1 MAKAIALLSD
11 ALLACVI
18 LLLGVSLY
26 STVFFPTTS
35 ARSLTFAQDIMTIL
49 ESKTVS
55 SISDPWIQANSANAT
70 FDANNS
76 LLIQVGQLWAQNNI
90 LTAQT
95 LLNYTFNTSPFV
107 PRFRILADGEV
118 IYSGANITGSQ
129 KKVAWRIVS
138 GLEKNK
144 PIQGYVANAKLT
156 QGQSDFVQVESI
168 SPQGAGW
175 DTGAVNIT
183 HYFTVLPDTLINA
196 TLQASIHADAS
207 ASDVVFNFNNGVC
220 NYTRSSFTWFFGS
233 DEGNVAR
240 RAVGSCLVP
249 GNNKLTVYLNNNGY
263 NAHTHPG
270 LTLTLIYNK
279 NITLE
284 VPQSTV
290 SKTYILDDIHSFG
303 AQSGVW
309 AFVPFTLP
317 PGATNISLS
326 TYIRLESVLNS
337 ASTSLFSAWDGTN
350 KRRGDNDV
358 LAFLNSPT
366 PFYINASP
374 QPTTILQWNYTQ
386 LRPYLVNGTNVLAIY
401 ANNYED
407 TVWGDSNTRLYSN
420 PYLSVANSSRIQI
433 NYSVNISQAP
443 YGQILVSQLQPF
455 GSPNSADRTI
465 TYTYPIEAQSVSDTY
480 VHLVQQYSDRI
491 RLWAS
496 PSATPSTQLFL
507 SPSSRAIPSTVFVS
521 SNYASELSTNSVRV
535 LDFGSTGNHFIN
547 ISQVQK
553 SFFIP
558 SYVGYGAVFANQ
570 SQAIADAISRLNAS
584 VGSFLQST
592 AFDTQTNYV
601 RGVTSLWGPVTITVE
616 SYQ

>member
-1 MAKAIALLSD
+1 MAKALALISD
-11 ALLACVI
+11 ALVACVV
-18 LLLGVSLY
+18 LLLGISIY

-55 SISDPWIQANSANAT
+55 SLSDQWVISNIANGT

-76 LLIQVGQLWAQNNI
+76 LLTQIGQLWAQNNI
-90 LTAQT
+90 QTAQT

-107 PRFRILADGEV
+107 PRFRILADGDI
-118 IYSGANITGSQ
+118 IYSGVNTSGSQ
-129 KKVAWRIVS
+129 TKVAWRIVS

-144 PIQGYVANAKLT
+144 PIQGFVANAKLT
-156 QGQSDFVQVESI
+156 QGVSDVIQVESI

-175 DTGAVNIT
+175 DTGGVNIT
-183 HYFTVLPDTLINA
+183 HYFTVLPDTVLNA

-207 ASDVVFNFNNGVC
+207 TSDVIFFFNNGLC
-220 NYTRSSFTWFFGS
+220 RLNRSSFTWMFGS

-240 RAVGSCLVP
+240 RSVNSCIVP
-249 GNNKLTVYLNNNGY
+249 GNNTLTIYLNNNGY

-270 LTLTLIYNK
+270 LTLTLIYRK

-284 VPQSTV
+284 APQSFV
-290 SKTYILDDIHSFG
+290 SKTYILNDIQSFG

-309 AFVPFTLP
+309 SFVPFTIP
-317 PGATNISLS
+317 AQATNISLS

-337 ASTSLFSAWDGTN
+337 TSTSLFSAWDGTN

-366 PFYINASP
+366 PFYINATPNS
-374 QPTTILQWNYTQ
+374 TMILRWNYSQ
-386 LRPYLVNGTNVLAIY
+386 LRSYLVNGTNVLALY

-407 TVWGDSNTRLYSN
+407 TVWGDAYTRLYSQ
-420 PYLSVANSSRIQI
+420 PFLSLANSSRIQI
-433 NYSVNISQAP
+433 NYSINVTDAP
-443 YGQILVSQLQPF
+443 YGQILVSQLQSF
-455 GSPNSADRTI
+455 GSPNSADKTI
-465 TYTYPIEAQSVSDTY
+465 TYTFPSQAQSVSDTY
-480 VHLVQQYSDRI
+480 VHIVQQYSDRI

-496 PSATPSTQLFL
+496 PSATPVNQLFL

-521 SNYASELSTNSVRV
+521 SQYADELSTNSVRV
-535 LDFGSTGNHFIN
+535 LDFGSTGNHIIN
-547 ISQVQK
+547 ISQLQK

-570 SQAIADAISRLNAS
+570 SQAIADAIIRLNAS
-584 VGSFLQST
+584 VGSFLNST
-592 AFDTQTNYV
+592 SFDTQTNFV